1 MKMLPDHVL
10 IHKMK
15 QDGMK
20 DPEQALKILKGEAS
34 PAPASAEAVVVE
46 IPEEL
51 QKYVKMMKF
60 LPEHALINKMKQ
72 DGVKDVEKALKILKG
87 EPIAASAPKVVEIPE
102 HLKKYVKM
110 MKMLPEH
117 ALINKM
123 KQDGIKD
130 ADNAMKILK
139 GEAAAPTKKAKPKK
153 PRKKSVSFF
162 LSI

>member
-1 MKMLPDHVL
+1 MLPDHVL
-10 IHKMK
+10 INKMK
-15 QDGMK
+15 QDGVK
-20 DPEQALKILKGEAS
+20 DPEQALKILKGEAA
-34 PAPASAEAVVVE
+34 PAPAPAAAIVVE

-51 QKYVKMMKF
+51 Q
-60 LPEHALINKMKQ
+60 
-72 DGVKDVEKALKILKG
+72 
-87 EPIAASAPKVVEIPE
+87 
-102 HLKKYVKM
+102 KYVKM

-153 PRKKSVSFF
+153 PRKKSVSIF
-162 LSI
+162 LSIFLSIFFQNFKKLFPQERSDFFFF